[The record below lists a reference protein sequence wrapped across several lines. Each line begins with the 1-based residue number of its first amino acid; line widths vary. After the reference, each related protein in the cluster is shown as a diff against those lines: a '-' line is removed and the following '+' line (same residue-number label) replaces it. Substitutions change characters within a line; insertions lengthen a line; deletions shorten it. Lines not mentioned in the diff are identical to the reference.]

1 MKKYY
6 ETLKITVTEI
16 GETDIVRTS
25 LGVVNDETDT
35 VKDGYTEKWWEF

>member
-35 VKDGYTEKWWEF
+35 VKDCYTEKWWEF